1 MKDTF
6 QNTTPTSW
14 LLISEKVIIR
24 SLTKLCPTLCD
35 PKDWSIPGIPV
46 LHYHPEFAQ
55 IYVHWIGDAMQPS
68 HPLLPLF
75 VLSSVFPNFS
85 IFSSESALHPS
96 SQTIR
101 ASASASVFPMT
112 IQGWFPLKL
121 TGLIYLLF
129 KGLSSFL
136 QQENSNTSILQ
147 FSAFYMAQ
155 LSYPS
160 MTTSKTIALIIQ
172 VFVVRVMSLLINRLS
187 RFVITYILRSKHF

>member
-14 LLISEKVIIR
+14 LLISEKVIIC

-35 PKDWSIPGIPV
+35 PKDWSTPGIPV

-55 IYVHWIGDAMQPS
+55 IYVHWIGDSMQPS
-68 HPLLPLF
+68 HPFLPLF
-75 VLSSVFPNFS
+75 LLSSVFPSFS
-85 IFSSESALHPS
+85 IFSNESAIHPI

-101 ASASASVFPMT
+101 TSVSTSVFPMT

-129 KGLSSFL
+129 KGLSRVFSSKKIQIHQFFNF
-136 QQENSNTSILQ
+136 QPSIWPNSH
-147 FSAFYMAQ
+147 MH
-155 LSYPS
+155 PW
-160 MTTSKTIALIIQ
+160 
-172 VFVVRVMSLLINRLS
+172 LL
-187 RFVITYILRSKHF
+187 VKP